1 MRLAEAR
8 THLLACDRSEQFER
22 SLVCTSSP
30 LRSLRPPRGVAR
42 LGAPGWAGENNGHFE
57 HPAWR
62 VGIISIVEAYGGHRS
77 QNEFF
82 RSLLITLR
90 LRSCI
95 PS

>member
-1 MRLAEAR
+1 MSLAEAR
-8 THLLACDRSEQFER
+8 TYPLAYDRSERFKG

-30 LRSLRPPRGVAR
+30 LRSLRPPRGLAR
-42 LGAPGWAGENNGHFE
+42 LGAPGWAGENSGHFA

-62 VGIISIVEAYGGHRS
+62 VGVVSILDAYGGHRS

-82 RSLLITLR
+82 RGLVIALR
-90 LRSCI
+90 LRSLI